1 MFKTKSDKG
10 ITGIRLIICVFTMVM
25 LIAAIVFL
33 FIVDEMTKKRRL
45 VFSIIQ
51 LLLMMSI
58 IILPEKLKDKIGLQI
73 PIVLESSMTVF
84 AFCGFVLGDVFDFYK
99 KIPVWDSILHAFSGV
114 ILAYAGFVLID
125 YFVKRESI
133 NISMGHMFICT
144 SVVLFSL
151 ALGAVWEI
159 GEYLTD
165 DIFGT
170 NTQQYM
176 ESTQGTLYGK
186 KDIPLEGHDALADT
200 MKDLM
205 LDLAGAATIAT
216 IEYCKEEYRKKKISK
231 VNN

>member
-10 ITGIRLIICVFTMVM
+10 ITGIRLIICVFTMAM

-33 FIVDEMTKKRRL
+33 FIVDEMAKKRRL

-151 ALGAVWEI
+151 ALGAMWEI

-186 KDIPLEGHDALADT
+186 KDIPLEGHDALGDT

-216 IEYCKEEYRKKKISK
+216 IEYCKEEYRKKKVSK